1 MDEIINEILN
11 ECLKPVKNVAN
22 EIVDRKR
29 LKNKLINIGN
39 NLCKHEQ
46 SEKELDLRIVFS
58 EDNMEELANGLQE
71 ISAGMYADY
80 IDNKLKRLFE
90 RIDIES
96 DRAEFYIISF
106 KEMLC
111 EDFCRDE
118 KQNRGI
124 IMLLHQLEET
134 YRKEGQKNCADL
146 KKEINRLY
154 LMISSYTKSSSDYNT
169 VKEEISTE
177 KPKNGE
183 INNIY
188 WNLSTSYKCETKQTN
203 SERMELLIST
213 WRAERKKYPGWYIVP
228 SSYREKLKYY
238 TRGEELLSE
247 KSDISN
253 EKRMDFLYELTWRKE
268 RAFISASDYYLR
280 QALNVWES
288 NTQPEEMEANEH
300 WCFVGIFLLKQY
312 REKMDWANWKSVYDI
327 MNTKPL
333 NNKIKEELFVE
344 KIYAELFK
352 MNLSK
357 VLVDLHSIELA
368 LYSYANQLKLISL
381 MAETGISFQA
391 LTDIDD
397 LCKHIESK
405 LEENMIS
412 SNDVIYLKSLM
423 ACVWHLKGFLLQ
435 AIKGIEDKVIDQV
448 KQCYQKKDELEDYFS
463 FQEEKNY
470 CIHALFR
477 WHEKKTPKYLFALNR
492 ELETIVSSSNDWSE
506 EYGFYKILEET
517 GLPMRLGHVGLIGD
531 FEESLLEVSSLWN
544 NKIFWLWLVRSGNSK
559 LVERCLTRSRL
570 ISWDRETKN
579 QFFEYIYHAVWDN
592 LDNICC
598 FSDSWKYGNIFT
610 AIITTCSEAVARMA
624 SVTDMG
630 QQKRILKLMTVLIDR
645 DAIRE
650 FRKMDGFIYTVMHSV
665 SNESKALMM
674 NTLLEC
680 STKERE
686 HFENDFQT
694 DPFDV
699 FDYNEQSREFFEK
712 SKVDLYI
719 LDNLLEMAQKTDT
732 ERRNA
737 CARLGQLSTFGVLTE
752 EQNQKFGEILW
763 NHINP
768 NNGLPDMEH
777 YYYFVFLD
785 WPVPEGIDVNLKIQ
799 KTLVEIETKQDIRE
813 EFDIHSY
820 MPSNYMNQIIGYNT
834 HKRKCWQ
841 TTYLELIFE
850 LLFKNWKYIQKQSVD
865 IYYDIEQKNFIRR
878 GNQLIRVFES
888 FSIEDIRNL
897 SVQTKKNLKLCLDE
911 IKKSGIATY
920 EADLLILEDSD
931 TQAFA
936 ENLVEGLYSSN
947 REISISASRAIERYI
962 TRINDK
968 YKWYLFEELLK
979 VIRSRKE
986 PGLQAFIIS
995 AYNVFY
1001 RNTEQVPGKIVQM
1014 VEKTLMI
1021 IAEQTDYQGK
1031 KIEEDELKKKLE
1043 IRSGC
1048 AGLAYQLYCYEN
1060 SYVQNDIHSDAT
1072 ILWKEICVG
1081 EKSSDEFSE
1090 VKNEWGYERS

>member
-1 MDEIINEILN
+1 
-11 ECLKPVKNVAN
+11 
-22 EIVDRKR
+22 
-29 LKNKLINIGN
+29 
-39 NLCKHEQ
+39 
-46 SEKELDLRIVFS
+46 
-58 EDNMEELANGLQE
+58 
-71 ISAGMYADY
+71 
-80 IDNKLKRLFE
+80 
-90 RIDIES
+90 
-96 DRAEFYIISF
+96 
-106 KEMLC
+106 
-111 EDFCRDE
+111 
-118 KQNRGI
+118 
-124 IMLLHQLEET
+124 
-134 YRKEGQKNCADL
+134 
-146 KKEINRLY
+146 
-154 LMISSYTKSSSDYNT
+154 
-169 VKEEISTE
+169 
-177 KPKNGE
+177 
-183 INNIY
+183 
-188 WNLSTSYKCETKQTN
+188 
-203 SERMELLIST
+203 
-213 WRAERKKYPGWYIVP
+213 
-228 SSYREKLKYY
+228 
-238 TRGEELLSE
+238 
-247 KSDISN
+247 
-253 EKRMDFLYELTWRKE
+253 MDFLYELTWRKE
-268 RAFISASDYYLR
+268 RGFISASDYYLR
-280 QALNVWES
+280 QALNVWKS
-288 NTQPEEMEANEH
+288 NTQPEEMEANEQ
-300 WCFVGIFLLKQY
+300 WYFVGIFLLKQY
-312 REKMDWANWKSVYDI
+312 REKMDWSNWKSLYDI

-333 NNKIKEELFVE
+333 NDKIKEELFVE

-357 VLVDLHSIELA
+357 VLVDLHSIELTS
-368 LYSYANQLKLISL
+368 YSYANQLKLISL
-381 MAETGISFQA
+381 MAETGISIQA
-391 LTDIDD
+391 LTGIDD
-397 LCKHIESK
+397 LCKHIEPK

-506 EYGFYKILEET
+506 VYGFYKILEET

-544 NKIFWLWLVRSGNSK
+544 NQIFWLWLVRSGNSK
-559 LVERCLTRSRL
+559 HVERCLTRSRL

-624 SVTDMG
+624 SVADMG
-630 QQKRILKLMTVLIDR
+630 QQKRIIKLMTVLIDR

-665 SNESKALMM
+665 SNESKAIMM

-699 FDYNEQSREFFEK
+699 FDYNEQSRGFFEK
-712 SKVDLYI
+712 SKVDLYLI
-719 LDNLLEMAQKTDT
+719 NDLFEMTQKTDT

-737 CARLGQLSTFGVLTE
+737 CARLGQLSAFGVLTE
-752 EQNQKFGEILW
+752 GQNQKFGKILW

-799 KTLVEIETKQDIRE
+799 KTLVEIENKQNIRE

-841 TTYLELIFE
+841 TNYLELIFK
-850 LLFKNWKYIQKQSVD
+850 LLFKNWKYIQKQSKG

-897 SVQTKKNLKLCLDE
+897 LVQTKKNLKLCLDE
-911 IKKSGIATY
+911 MKKSGIATY

-979 VIRSRKE
+979 VIRSRKK
-986 PGLQAFIIS
+986 PGLQSFIIS

-1001 RNTEQVPGKIVQM
+1001 RNTEQIPGKIVQM
-1014 VEKTLMI
+1014 VEKTLMV
-1021 IAEQTDYQGK
+1021 IADQTDYRGK
-1031 KIEEDELKKKLE
+1031 EIEEEELKKKLE

-1060 SYVQNDIHSDAT
+1060 SYVRNDIHSDAT
-1072 ILWKEICVG
+1072 RLWKEICVG